1 MCLRGAFVQS
11 GKKFKDLRPLFMG
24 EIDPRRSRRGPLA
37 IPTEIRLQIMMLR
50 DKIKRGNFVRQEPRL
65 QVG

>member
-1 MCLRGAFVQS
+1 
-11 GKKFKDLRPLFMG
+11 MG